1 MFDRLLPWIPLT
13 LVAGAF
19 GCTRAPSGVAPQE
32 TLAAPINMVLD
43 EQGKNIDSI
52 SPWPQNSAVVVE
64 RLARR
69 AIYTP
74 MYWATKHYSGLIDVG
89 ARLVHSDGAYND
101 QIAFVN
107 PDGSA
112 VVELLNVEKASAKVI
127 VAVGTRSFAVELP
140 AESFATLIVPK
151 S

>member
-1 MFDRLLPWIPLT
+1 M
-13 LVAGAF
+13 
-19 GCTRAPSGVAPQE
+19 
-32 TLAAPINMVLD
+32 
-43 EQGKNIDSI
+43 
-52 SPWPQNSAVVVE
+52 
-64 RLARR
+64 
-69 AIYTP
+69 
-74 MYWATKHYSGLIDVG
+74 
-89 ARLVHSDGAYND
+89 VHSDGAYND

-107 PDGSA
+107 SDGSA